1 MGKILYI
8 RLDSS
13 PLPEA
18 CDEIIVKDF
27 NLESYFCALLGR
39 RLLEDAG
46 LGNAILYPGKLVADF
61 EKADKDAYREIIQQW
76 EEILSALLIS
86 QSGNDKD
93 FIVSLPDSYISWLDR
108 CDIPCAFWTKNY
120 YTHTRSISIKRKYLF
135 EIAHDVLKN
144 KLDYFLQKNKGIIDR
159 ITFSIDGMDRYCYAI
174 HLWKHILTR
183 EYELWTLKDFKKYYL
198 FHIKP
203 FQNEYEDAQ
212 SFSEGLAAVKRN
224 NKWGFINSKSEL
236 VIDCEYD
243 EVRPFHENMA
253 CVKTSG
259 GWGAIDIYGN
269 VKISTIHGK
278 CQGRFD
284 DGLCA
289 FNTFPHKYNFW
300 KYYDKSGKEL
310 RDVIPLIIET
320 RSFSE
325 GLVVV
330 KRNDGNYYVLDREL
344 NVIVK
349 EYGLKWTTYSEG
361 LIAYTN
367 YTSGYGFL
375 DKIGNTAIQP
385 YYDEVSYFSEGLC
398 FVKKNGK
405 WGVIDK
411 KGNIV
416 IQFVFDDFTYYYGFH
431 ENLAAVKQNG
441 KWGFVNRAGEIVIPF
456 IYDDY
461 SFGYRFVNGFAA
473 VKLNGYWGFINREGE
488 NIVPFIYEQWGLDE
502 YGFSSNLAAV
512 KKDGKWGYINIKGDV
527 VIPFIYDTA
536 KPFLNE
542 MSCVSI
548 NGRWGYINKE
558 WLKDL

>member
-18 CDEIIVKDF
+18 YDEIIVKDF

-46 LGNAILYPGKLVADF
+46 QGGVIPYPGRLVTDF
-61 EKADKDAYREIIQQW
+61 EKADKEAYREIIRQW
-76 EEILSALLIS
+76 EGILASLLIS
-86 QSGNDKD
+86 QSENDKN

-108 CDIPCAFWTKNY
+108 CDIPCAFQIKKH
-120 YTHTRSISIKRKYLF
+120 YTHAKSVSIKRKYLF

-159 ITFSIDGMDRYCYAI
+159 IVFSIDGIDRDCYAV

-224 NKWGFINSKSEL
+224 KKWGFINSKSEL

-253 CVKTSG
+253 CVKRFG
-259 GWGAIDIYGN
+259 GWGAIDTYGN
-269 VKISTIHGK
+269 VKISIIHGK

-289 FNTFPHKYNFW
+289 FNTFPHKYNYW
-300 KYYDKSGKEL
+300 EYYDKSEKKL

-320 RSFSE
+320 CSFSE

-330 KRNDGNYYVLDREL
+330 QRSDGNFYVLDREL
-344 NVIVK
+344 NDIAK

-375 DKIGNTAIQP
+375 DKRGNTAIQP
-385 YYDEVSYFSEGLC
+385 YYDDVSYFSEGLC

-411 KGNIV
+411 KGNLV
-416 IQFVFDDFTYYYGFH
+416 IQFIFDDFYYGYHFR

-441 KWGFVNRAGEIVIPF
+441 KWGFVNRTGETVIPF
-456 IYDDY
+456 IYDDFTLGY
-461 SFGYRFVNGFAA
+461 SFVNGFAS
-473 VKLNGYWGFINREGE
+473 VQLDGYWGAINNKGE
-488 NIVPFIYEQWGLDE
+488 NVVPFVYEWE
-502 YGFSSNLAAV
+502 CIFSNNLVAV
-512 KKDGKWGYINIKGDV
+512 KKCGKWGYVDIKGDV

-536 KPFLNE
+536 ETFENE
-542 MSCVSI
+542 MACVSL
-548 NGRWGYINKE
+548 NGKFGYINKE